1 MDPGDRERITPT
13 AEPHSYTRIRRSNL
27 IAGVVHLAQAIMMLA
42 LSSDLSLPITVSY
55 LRDDPIQ
62 VRRGVAPETLF
73 DVPVGPLVA
82 LFLLLAAIDHL
93 VIASPW
99 GHAWYERNLSRGI
112 NVARWVEYSMSAS
125 LMVVLICLFVG
136 IRDIAALLGL
146 FGVNSAM
153 ILFGWLMERHQT
165 PGRADWAAFWF
176 GCFAGSVPW
185 VAIWWYV
192 LGTDRVPGFV
202 YAVTL
207 TQLILFTA
215 FALNQAFQYAQV
227 GRWRSYLF
235 GESTYITLSLVAKSL
250 LAWII
255 YANVLRPA

>member
-1 MDPGDRERITPT
+1 MDSAEREPRVT
-13 AEPHSYTRIRRSNL
+13 ASEPNSYPRIRRINL
-27 IAGVVHLAQAIMMLA
+27 IVGVVHLAQAILMLA
-42 LSSDLSLPITVSY
+42 LSSALSLPITVSY
-55 LRDDPIQ
+55 LGDDPIQ
-62 VRRGVAPETLF
+62 VLRGVAPETLF
-73 DVPVGPLVA
+73 EVSVGPLVA

-99 GHAWYERNLSRGI
+99 VHTWYERNLSRGI
-112 NVARWVEYSMSAS
+112 NVARWVEYSISAS

-146 FGVNSAM
+146 FGVNSSM

-202 YAVTL
+202 YAITL

-215 FALNQAFQYAQV
+215 FALNQALQYAQV
-227 GRWRSYLF
+227 GKWRSYLF
-235 GESTYITLSLVAKSL
+235 GESTYITLSLIAKSL

>member
-1 MDPGDRERITPT
+1 LDTT
-13 AEPHSYTRIRRSNL
+13 AEPHSYARLRRRNL

-42 LSSDLSLPITVSY
+42 LSSGLSLPVTVNY
-55 LRDDPIQ
+55 LGDDPIQ
-62 VRRGVAPETLF
+62 VQRGVAPETLF

-93 VIASPW
+93 VVASPW
-99 GHAWYERNLSRGI
+99 AHAWYERNLSRGI
-112 NVARWVEYSMSAS
+112 NVARWVEYSVSAS

-185 VAIWWYV
+185 AAIWWYV
-192 LGTDRVPGFV
+192 LGADGVPGFV
-202 YAVTL
+202 YAITL

-215 FALNQAFQYAQV
+215 FGLNQALQYAQV

-235 GESTYITLSLVAKSL
+235 GESTYITLSLIAKSL

>member
-1 MDPGDRERITPT
+1 MPRPPNRSKTASPSDSHPSISRTATPRRVLG
-13 AEPHSYTRIRRSNL
+13 SY
-27 IAGVVHLAQAIMMLA
+27 
-42 LSSDLSLPITVSY
+42 
-55 LRDDPIQ
+55 
-62 VRRGVAPETLF
+62 
-73 DVPVGPLVA
+73 VA
-82 LFLLLAAIDHL
+82 LTDSDSVTAVSRAAGMNGFDRCMSPGASSRSDMVPLDHL
-93 VIASPW
+93 VVASPW
-99 GHAWYERNLSRGI
+99 VHSWYERNLSRGI

-146 FGVNSAM
+146 FGVNAAM
-153 ILFGWLMERHQT
+153 IFFGWLMERHQT
-165 PGRADWAAFWF
+165 PGRADWTAFWF

-202 YAVTL
+202 YAITL

-215 FALNQAFQYAQV
+215 FAFNQALQYAQV
-227 GRWRSYLF
+227 GKWRSYLF
-235 GESTYITLSLVAKSL
+235 GESAYITVSLIAKSL

>member
-1 MDPGDRERITPT
+1 MAT
-13 AEPHSYTRIRRSNL
+13 AAEVRPYTRIRRGNL
-27 IAGVVHLAQAIMMLA
+27 IAGVVHLAQAIAMFA
-42 LSSDLSLPITVSY
+42 LSTDLSLPVTVSY
-55 LRDDPIQ
+55 LGDDPIQ
-62 VRRGVAPETLF
+62 VRRGVAPETLL
-73 DVPVGPLVA
+73 DLPIGPLVA

-93 VIASPW
+93 AVASPW
-99 GHAWYERNLSRGI
+99 ARASYERNLSKGI
-112 NVARWVEYSMSAS
+112 NSARWLEYSVSAS
-125 LMVVLICLFVG
+125 LMVTLICLFVG

-153 ILFGWLMERHQT
+153 IFFGWLMERHQT

-176 GCFAGSVPW
+176 GCIAGSVPW

-192 LGTDRVPGFV
+192 LGTERVPGFV
-202 YAVTL
+202 YAITL
-207 TQLILFTA
+207 TQLVLFTA
-215 FALNQAFQYAQV
+215 FAVNQALQYAQV

>member
-1 MDPGDRERITPT
+1 MVTA
-13 AEPHSYTRIRRSNL
+13 AEPHSYTLIRRRNL
-27 IAGVVHLAQAIMMLA
+27 IAGVVHLAQAILMLV
-42 LSSDLSLPITVSY
+42 LSSDLSLPITASY
-55 LRDDPIQ
+55 LGDDPIQ
-62 VRRGVAPETLF
+62 VLQGVPPEILF
-73 DVPVGPLVA
+73 DVAVGPLVA

-99 GHAWYERNLSRGI
+99 VHSWYERNLSRGI

-146 FGVNSAM
+146 FGVNAAM
-153 ILFGWLMERHQT
+153 IFFGWLMERHQT
-165 PGRADWAAFWF
+165 PGRADWTAFWF

-202 YAVTL
+202 YAITL

-215 FALNQAFQYAQV
+215 FAFNQALQYAQV
-227 GRWRSYLF
+227 GKWRSYLF
-235 GESTYITLSLVAKSL
+235 GESAYITLSLIAKSL